1 MVRGALFSACR
12 CSRND
17 GRRLPTEGPAIPA
30 SGTISV
36 VSALM
41 LWLPELVGLIEL
53 SGLGALCSGRS
64 QHFRR
69 SPTGPW
75 GNGSPTDS
83 GSVSPGSNPGGPA
96 RGWVCD
102 SPPRVVPRLPREDL
116 VVDLVVADGLLGLAL
131 GHRRAHL
138 RGRGL
143 VGVDVVHRVPER
155 EPDEQ
160 PRAPVRHPVAA
171 PEPLAR
177 LQHRADGRRG
187 LLRRRL
193 QLVDHLERPLGPC
206 DPRVHGALLPPAP
219 RRAAWSRSGPRGRAR
234 SRIIRNRRPLVNLAG
249 AATRLRGGQ
258 VRPSARPMLVRWIG

>member
-53 SGLGALCSGRS
+53 SGLGALCSGGS

-96 RGWVCD
+96 ANAWRRDDRPAFVD
-102 SPPRVVPRLPREDL
+102 PVRPIQPRSDGAGCGRRLP
-116 VVDLVVADGLLGLAL
+116 G
-131 GHRRAHL
+131 
-138 RGRGL
+138 
-143 VGVDVVHRVPER
+143 
-155 EPDEQ
+155 
-160 PRAPVRHPVAA
+160 
-171 PEPLAR
+171 
-177 LQHRADGRRG
+177 
-187 LLRRRL
+187 
-193 QLVDHLERPLGPC
+193 
-206 DPRVHGALLPPAP
+206 
-219 RRAAWSRSGPRGRAR
+219 
-234 SRIIRNRRPLVNLAG
+234 
-249 AATRLRGGQ
+249 
-258 VRPSARPMLVRWIG
+258 

>member
-96 RGWVCD
+96 NRLAHRPPLSSTNHAEVRFPRTGGYGADEGISRGT
-102 SPPRVVPRLPREDL
+102 E
-116 VVDLVVADGLLGLAL
+116 
-131 GHRRAHL
+131 
-138 RGRGL
+138 
-143 VGVDVVHRVPER
+143 
-155 EPDEQ
+155 
-160 PRAPVRHPVAA
+160 
-171 PEPLAR
+171 
-177 LQHRADGRRG
+177 
-187 LLRRRL
+187 
-193 QLVDHLERPLGPC
+193 
-206 DPRVHGALLPPAP
+206 
-219 RRAAWSRSGPRGRAR
+219 
-234 SRIIRNRRPLVNLAG
+234 RRP
-249 AATRLRGGQ
+249 R
-258 VRPSARPMLVRWIG
+258 